1 MLTEFRRKLGKLKDR
16 LERRVESMSGSR
28 RREAGP
34 ISEADREFML
44 GWIMGKATDEEVVA
58 RAKAGAGLA
67 LIDRACAARPSN
79 ALMCA
84 VRAQYLLE
92 DEELVEALFHAE
104 RAFVLGR
111 LEPLSG
117 LVLVRARAASGDA
130 SGALEIVPVALEN
143 ARRVQAHAVRLEVC
157 EAWRALE
164 PGSIE
169 PVLEEARTHAAAND
183 YAAAVAKLRKL
194 LADTG
199 PNFIALMLLGATYQD
214 LARNEDALAAYLQAV
229 EAEPG
234 NVDALCM
241 AGLCARDLGDREQ
254 ADQLLTRACE
264 ADPASSFAQYS
275 LGMLRMEQ
283 ERIDEASAL
292 FLGARNSS
300 RGAPWTGPLEP
311 RLATATARDIGSP
324 DWATA
329 RFKLD
334 HDIEQLEYLRSK
346 GLVDASVESLIAGYR
361 KAVFDGRLPVQ
372 IYDMVGLVPAEH
384 PLLAATYKM
393 PLHAPDPDPPSGAL
407 ANPSLAWAAIEE
419 RYLAA
424 EPRHAVVDGLLSPQA
439 LEALRAYCLES
450 TVWNDL
456 KGGYLG
462 ASLADGFAGRLL
474 LRIAS
479 ELRTKLPRVLGDKPL
494 RGLWAYKYDSRYTGI
509 GVHADPGAVSINF
522 WLTPDVASLDTEAGG
537 LLLYP
542 ATAPAH
548 WSAQRFAPREDE
560 IRAHLVATGAKAIK
574 VPYRE
579 NRAVLFDSS
588 LLHESDAFRFAE
600 GYENRRINLT
610 FVYGAP
616 AA

>member
-16 LERRVESMSGSR
+16 LERRVESMSGAK
-28 RREAGP
+28 RREPGP

-44 GWIMGKATDEEVVA
+44 GWIMGKAADEEVIA
-58 RAKAGAGLA
+58 RARAGAGLA

-79 ALMCA
+79 ALLCA
-84 VRAQYLLE
+84 VRAQYLLD
-92 DEELVEALFHAE
+92 DEELIEALFHAE

-111 LEPLSG
+111 LEPLSA
-117 LVLVRARAASGDA
+117 LVLVRARAASGNPA
-130 SGALEIVPVALEN
+130 GALEIVPAALEN
-143 ARRVQAHAVRLEVC
+143 ARRMQAHAVRLEIC
-157 EAWRALE
+157 EAWRSLE
-164 PGSIE
+164 PGSVE
-169 PVLEEARTHAAAND
+169 LLLEEARTHVAANEFEAAAS
-183 YAAAVAKLRKL
+183 KLKKL
-194 LADTG
+194 LADAG
-199 PNFIALMLLGATYQD
+199 PNFDALMLLGATYQD
-214 LARNEDALAAYLQAV
+214 LARNADALAAYLQAV
-229 EAEPG
+229 EAKPA

-241 AGLCARDLGDREQ
+241 AGLCAGDLGDREK
-254 ADQLLTRACE
+254 ADRLVGRACE

-275 LGMLRMEQ
+275 LGMLRMGQ

-292 FLGARNSS
+292 FLGARNAS
-300 RGAPWTGPLEP
+300 RGAPWAGPLEP
-311 RLATATARDIGSP
+311 RLAAVPARDIGTP

-329 RFKLD
+329 RFKLE
-334 HDIEQLEYLRSK
+334 HDVEQLEYLRSR
-346 GLVDASVESLIAGYR
+346 GLVDASVDSVIAGYR
-361 KAVFDGRLPVQ
+361 KALFDGRLPAK
-372 IYDMVGLVPAEH
+372 IYDMVGLEPAEH

-393 PLHAPDPDPPSGAL
+393 PVHAPDPEPPSGAL
-407 ANPSLAWAAIEE
+407 ANPALAWAAIED

-424 EPRHAVVDGLLSPQA
+424 EPRHVVVDGLLSAQA

-450 TVWNDL
+450 TLWNDL
-456 KGGYLG
+456 KGGFLG

-474 LRIAS
+474 LHIAA
-479 ELRTKLPRVLGDKPL
+479 ELRAKLPRVLHDKPL

-509 GVHADPGAVSINF
+509 GVHADPAAVSLNF
-522 WLTPDVASLDTEAGG
+522 WLTPDAANLDAEAGG
-537 LLLYP
+537 MLLYP

-560 IRAHLVATGAKAIK
+560 IRAHLVAKGAKAIK